1 MADVSIVAAFVAGL
15 FSITS
20 PCILPVIPL
29 YVAYL
34 AGAAEPDQ
42 RGLARVALTG
52 VGFVIGF
59 TLVFVVVGTAFGA
72 LGTALATR
80 KTLLVQLGGLFLI
93 LLGAQQIGLIR
104 IPGLAT
110 DRRFVPLTS
119 RGGPFISS
127 MLVGV
132 TFAAGWSPCA
142 GPILGAIFTL
152 ALTEADA
159 SRATLLLAVYSA
171 GLAVPFLAIA
181 LLGAS
186 SAILRRLAAATQ
198 SLTSLSGAVMLAVG
212 CIMLLGWYQRFFA
225 RLVSIAPWSPFEP
238 TL

>member
-1 MADVSIVAAFVAGL
+1 MVDISIVAAFVAGL

-29 YVAYL
+29 YIAYL
-34 AGAAEPDQ
+34 AGTAEADQ
-42 RGLARVALTG
+42 RDPARVALTG

-72 LGTALATR
+72 LGTDHATR
-80 KTLLVQLGGLFLI
+80 KTLLVQLGGLFLVAM
-93 LLGAQQIGLIR
+93 GAQQIGLIR
-104 IPGLAT
+104 IPGLSR

-119 RGGPFISS
+119 RGGPLLSS
-127 MLVGV
+127 VLVGV

-171 GLAVPFLAIA
+171 GLAIPFLAIA

-186 SAILRRLAAATQ
+186 SAILRRLAATTQ

-225 RLVSIAPWSPFEP
+225 RLVSVAPWSPFEP
-238 TL
+238 SL

>member
-1 MADVSIVAAFVAGL
+1 MVDVSIVAAFVAGL

-34 AGAAEPDQ
+34 AGAAEADQ
-42 RGLARVALTG
+42 RDSARVALTG
-52 VGFVIGF
+52 IGFVIGF
-59 TLVFVVVGTAFGA
+59 TVVFVVVGTAFGA

-80 KTLLVQLGGLFLI
+80 KSLLVQLGGLFLVI
-93 LLGAQQIGLIR
+93 LGAQQIGLIR
-104 IPGLAT
+104 IPGLST

-119 RGGPFISS
+119 RGGPLVSS
-127 MLVGV
+127 MLVGF

-159 SRATLLLAVYSA
+159 ARATVLLAVYSA
-171 GLAVPFLAIA
+171 GLAIPFLGIA
-181 LLGAS
+181 VLGAS
-186 SAILRRLAAATQ
+186 SAILKRLAATTQ

-212 CIMLLGWYQRFFA
+212 CIMLLGWYERFFA
-225 RLVSIAPWSPFEP
+225 RLVSVAPWSPFEP

>member
-1 MADVSIVAAFVAGL
+1 MVDISIVAAFVAGL

-29 YVAYL
+29 YIAYL
-34 AGAAEPDQ
+34 AGTAEADQ
-42 RGLARVALTG
+42 RDPARVALTG

-80 KTLLVQLGGLFLI
+80 KTLLVQLGGLFLVAM
-93 LLGAQQIGLIR
+93 GAQQIGLIR
-104 IPGLAT
+104 IPGLSR
-110 DRRFVPLTS
+110 DRRPVPLTL
-119 RGGPFISS
+119 RGGPLLSS
-127 MLVGV
+127 VLVGV

-159 SRATLLLAVYSA
+159 SRATLLLTVYSA
-171 GLAVPFLAIA
+171 GLAIPFLAIA

-186 SAILRRLAAATQ
+186 SAILRRLAATTQ

-212 CIMLLGWYQRFFA
+212 CIMLLGWYQRFVA
-225 RLVSIAPWSPFEP
+225 RLVSVAPWSPFEP
-238 TL
+238 SL

>member
-1 MADVSIVAAFVAGL
+1 MVDVSIVAAFVAGL
-15 FSITS
+15 FSFTS

-29 YVAYL
+29 YIAYL
-34 AGAAEPDQ
+34 AGTADPD
-42 RGLARVALTG
+42 RRDPARVAVTG

-59 TLVFVVVGTAFGA
+59 TLVFVAVGTAFGA

-80 KTLLVQLGGLFLI
+80 KTLLVQLGGLFLV

-104 IPGLAT
+104 IRGLSR
-110 DRRFVPLTS
+110 DRRFVPLTR
-119 RGGPFISS
+119 RGGPLMSS
-127 MLVGV
+127 VLVGV

-171 GLAVPFLAIA
+171 GLAIPFLAIA
-181 LLGAS
+181 GVGAS
-186 SAILRRLAAATQ
+186 SAILKRLAATTQ
-198 SLTSLSGAVMLAVG
+198 SLTSVSGAIMLAVG

-225 RLVSIAPWSPFEP
+225 RMVSVAPWSPFEP
-238 TL
+238 SL

>member
-1 MADVSIVAAFVAGL
+1 MVDVSIVAAFVAGL
-15 FSITS
+15 FSFTS

-29 YVAYL
+29 YIAYL
-34 AGAAEPDQ
+34 AGTADPD
-42 RGLARVALTG
+42 RRDPVRVAVTG

-59 TLVFVVVGTAFGA
+59 TLVFVAVGTAFGA

-80 KTLLVQLGGLFLI
+80 KNLLVQLGGLFLV

-104 IPGLAT
+104 IPGLSR
-110 DRRFVPLTS
+110 DRRLVPLTG
-119 RGGPFISS
+119 RGGPLLSS
-127 MLVGV
+127 LLVGV

-159 SRATLLLAVYSA
+159 SRATILLAVYSA
-171 GLAVPFLAIA
+171 GLAIPFLAIA
-181 LLGAS
+181 GLGAS
-186 SAILRRLAAATQ
+186 SAILKRLAESTQ
-198 SLTSLSGAVMLAVG
+198 SLTSVSGAIMLAVG

-225 RLVSIAPWSPFEP
+225 RMVSVAPWSPFEP
-238 TL
+238 SL

>member
-1 MADVSIVAAFVAGL
+1 MVDVSIVAAFVAGL
-15 FSITS
+15 FSFTS

-29 YVAYL
+29 YIAYL
-34 AGAAEPDQ
+34 AGTADPD
-42 RGLARVALTG
+42 RRDPARVAVTG

-59 TLVFVVVGTAFGA
+59 TLVFVAVGTAFGA

-80 KTLLVQLGGLFLI
+80 KTLLVQLGGLFLV

-104 IPGLAT
+104 IPGLSR
-110 DRRFVPLTS
+110 DRRFVPLTR
-119 RGGPFISS
+119 RGGPLMSS
-127 MLVGV
+127 VLVGV

-171 GLAVPFLAIA
+171 GLAIPFLAIA
-181 LLGAS
+181 GVGAS
-186 SAILRRLAAATQ
+186 SAILKRLAASTQ
-198 SLTSLSGAVMLAVG
+198 SLTSVSGAIMLAVG

-225 RLVSIAPWSPFEP
+225 RMVSVAPWSPFEP
-238 TL
+238 SL

>member
-1 MADVSIVAAFVAGL
+1 MVDVSIVAAFVAGL

-34 AGAAEPDQ
+34 AGTAEPDQ
-42 RGLARVALTG
+42 RDPERVTLTG
-52 VGFVIGF
+52 IGFVIGF

-72 LGTALATR
+72 LGTALASR
-80 KTLLVQLGGLFLI
+80 KSLLVQLGGLFLI

-104 IPGLAT
+104 IPGLSR

-119 RGGPFISS
+119 RGRPLLSS
-127 MLVGV
+127 ILVGV

-159 SRATLLLAVYSA
+159 ARATLLLAVYSA
-171 GLAVPFLAIA
+171 GLAIPFLSIA
-181 LLGAS
+181 VLGAS
-186 SAILRRLAAATQ
+186 SAILKRLATATH
-198 SLTSLSGAVMLAVG
+198 SLTSFSGVVLLAVG

-225 RLVSIAPWSPFEP
+225 RLVSVAPWSPFEP
-238 TL
+238 SL